1 MTQPLPPFM
10 HPITGMVC
18 EPAACTEDVVRA
30 SLIEA
35 ARSMQQL
42 GINHGSAGNVSV
54 RWHRGAAD
62 GMLITPSALPYEQCG
77 VDDIVWVSM
86 AAGQGTAAPQV
97 DGVRQP
103 SSEWR
108 FHHDLYIRRADARA
122 VVHTHAPH
130 CAALACLPQV
140 QQQGIPAFHYM
151 VAAAGGR
158 DIRCAP
164 YATFGTQALSD
175 HVLAALIDRRACLM
189 AHHGMIALGGALESA
204 LALAVEIEWLARTY
218 ALALQ
223 LGTPALLSDAEMD
236 RVLDRFTRYRPDP
249 LDDLLAAE
257 PDAHG
262 RTAVPS

>member
-10 HPITGMVC
+10 HPITGLAC
-18 EPAACTEDVVRA
+18 EPAACTEDAVRA

-35 ARSMQQL
+35 ARSMQRL

-77 VDDIVWVSM
+77 VDDIVWV
-86 AAGQGTAAPQV
+86 AIAKAPGAAAPQV
-97 DGVRQP
+97 DGMRRP

-108 FHHDLYIRRADARA
+108 FHHDLYARRADAHA

-175 HVLAALIDRRACLM
+175 HVLAALTDRRACLM
-189 AHHGMIALGGALESA
+189 AHHGMIALGGALDSA
-204 LALAVEIEWLARTY
+204 LALAVEVEWLARTY
-218 ALALQ
+218 ALALP
-223 LGTPALLSDAEMD
+223 LGIPALLPDAEMD
-236 RVLDRFTRYRPDP
+236 RVLDGFTRYRPDP

-262 RTAVPS
+262 RAAVSS